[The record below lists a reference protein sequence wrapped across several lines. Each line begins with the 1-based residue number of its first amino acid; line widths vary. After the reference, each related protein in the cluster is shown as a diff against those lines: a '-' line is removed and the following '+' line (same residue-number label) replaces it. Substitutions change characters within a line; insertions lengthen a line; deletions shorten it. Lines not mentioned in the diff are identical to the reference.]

1 MTGPE
6 LPRALDAVRAAYGN
20 IAGWPDL
27 CELIRLVRAGDWA
40 EVIRHGRTLHGLGE
54 VTNLI
59 AYAKWQTADPR
70 LWHGALL
77 RAVALWQA
85 DDDVPGYPDVLAGL
99 VRAALGGPIGDD
111 GGYHA
116 LIKVSSTGDAA
127 WLGGAAVHFDN
138 PAQADLMRYFQTL
151 ARVLDDER
159 PERLAHLATVL
170 VTIWGRDPRPEWI
183 VRERDWMA
191 TMLTNFVHR
200 PFGEA
205 AGLRTVI
212 ETLLDGDVLE
222 LPQRLIL
229 AARAGAHLAASLA
242 DGADL
247 SGRDER
253 RLLFAPACLFL
264 RRRAELP
271 AAVADAIG
279 AELGRCV
286 AVAAVAVTRALT
298 TAVDEIGEQYNELAF
313 RRDWDH
319 AHTVAL
325 RARQL
330 RLLDR
335 MTEAVTRLRAYLQV
349 LDGLPVPVDLA
360 GVPRMVGDE
369 ADSLAA
375 QVAELRAGG

>member
-6 LPRALDAVRAAYGN
+6 RPRALDAVRAAYGN

-85 DDDVPGYPDVLAGL
+85 DDDVPDCPEALAGL
-99 VRAALGGPIGDD
+99 VRAALGAPIGDD
-111 GGYHA
+111 AVYHA

-183 VRERDWMA
+183 VCERDWMA
-191 TMLTNFVHR
+191 AMLTNFVHR

-205 AGLRTVI
+205 AG
-212 ETLLDGDVLE
+212 
-222 LPQRLIL
+222 
-229 AARAGAHLAASLA
+229 
-242 DGADL
+242 
-247 SGRDER
+247 
-253 RLLFAPACLFL
+253 
-264 RRRAELP
+264 
-271 AAVADAIG
+271 
-279 AELGRCV
+279 
-286 AVAAVAVTRALT
+286 
-298 TAVDEIGEQYNELAF
+298 
-313 RRDWDH
+313 
-319 AHTVAL
+319 
-325 RARQL
+325 
-330 RLLDR
+330 DR
-335 MTEAVTRLRAYLQV
+335 KSVV
-349 LDGLPVPVDLA
+349 
-360 GVPRMVGDE
+360 
-369 ADSLAA
+369 
-375 QVAELRAGG
+375 